1 VDLIARAGT
10 ESIEITWD
18 NVRRAAPHVLIL
30 MPCGFGIARTL
41 RELDRLTSRP
51 GWKELPAVR
60 TGEVYAVEGPA
71 YFNRPGPR
79 LVNGL
84 ELLARLFHPSR
95 FGMAFPEGAQRIT

>member
-1 VDLIARAGT
+1 MR
-10 ESIEITWD
+10 
-18 NVRRAAPHVLIL
+18 N
-30 MPCGFGIARTL
+30 
-41 RELDRLTSRP
+41 
-51 GWKELPAVR
+51 
-60 TGEVYAVEGPA
+60 GEVYAVEGPA